1 LPDYFARPANGAVPT
16 AVSITGIQNFNPER
30 PMKDE
35 LSLIKLLAAAIIA
48 SLVLAFAN
56 SAHAARHL
64 NDLVEQGHAVTP
76 DAR

>member
-1 LPDYFARPANGAVPT
+1 
-16 AVSITGIQNFNPER
+16 
-30 PMKDE
+30 MKDE